1 MLKALPEEIISAVA
15 DEESR
20 ATARAIEGAGDAIV
34 ILETD
39 DMMDFVIGG
48 LDGRAAEASPASSS
62 SASSSS
68 APPAAPLR
76 KAAERRVAREAENDL
91 TETETADGLGALLEA
106 AKREEAGKFH
116 KASEHPNLLNDPPAE
131 LNLPTELIQARRE
144 LKQLRTSHIQVFCW
158 LIKLPSF
165 ARPGMFFVVQT
176 AFFLMCQSYS
186 RVFVR

>member
-34 ILETD
+34 IVETD

-48 LDGRAAEASPASSS
+48 LGRRAAEASPASSS

-68 APPAAPLR
+68 APPAAPLH
-76 KAAERRVAREAENDL
+76 KAAERRVAREAAYDL
-91 TETETADGLGALLEA
+91 TVTETVVGHQLSEA
-106 AKREEAGKFH
+106 AKREEAAKFR

-131 LNLPTELIQARRE
+131 LNICLSRR
-144 LKQLRTSHIQVFCW
+144 
-158 LIKLPSF
+158 SF
-165 ARPGMFFVVQT
+165 WCRAV
-176 AFFLMCQSYS
+176 
-186 RVFVR
+186 